1 MSYVMT
7 LCIPVGCRAEIHA
20 AARQLFLVLLM
31 VALMTNFASAQDRE
45 QPVEGSW
52 AIALHG
58 GAGKRSRDMSRA
70 ARERLDRALRD
81 TLTAGKEILSKGG
94 SSLNAVEAVV
104 VMLED
109 DPQFN
114 AGRGAVFTRAGE
126 HELDAS
132 IMDGATLRCGAVAG
146 VKFQKN
152 PIKAARLV
160 MERTP
165 HILLAGGE
173 ADAFGRENGLEQVK
187 QSYFYTPHRFNDLQE
202 ALDKA
207 GVARLKTPA
216 YQIPQQAATSQETQA
231 EGGSGTVGCVALD
244 MHGNLAAATSTG
256 GLSGKMSGRIGDTP
270 IIGAGNYANNES
282 CAASGTGIGEQFIRH
297 SISAKV
303 AWLVAERQLSLEDAV
318 RHCLHEVLQPGDG
331 GIIAVD
337 RQGRI
342 SLQATTDSMPRGA
355 ADSTGRF
362 ETSIWMDR

>member
-1 MSYVMT
+1 
-7 LCIPVGCRAEIHA
+7 
-20 AARQLFLVLLM
+20 
-31 VALMTNFASAQDRE
+31 
-45 QPVEGSW
+45 
-52 AIALHG
+52 
-58 GAGKRSRDMSRA
+58 
-70 ARERLDRALRD
+70 
-81 TLTAGKEILSKGG
+81 
-94 SSLNAVEAVV
+94 
-104 VMLED
+104 MLED

-146 VKFQKN
+146 MNYQKN

-165 HILLAGGE
+165 HILLAGAQ
-173 ADAFGRENGLEQVK
+173 ADAFGRENGLEQVE
-187 QSYFYTPHRFNDLQE
+187 QSYFYTEHRFNDLQQS
-202 ALDKA
+202 LDKL
-207 GVARLKTPA
+207 GLKRLKAPA
-216 YQIPQQAATSQETQA
+216 YPIPQHSQSSQKLHS

-244 MHGNLAAATSTG
+244 MQGNLAAATSTG
-256 GLSGKMSGRIGDTP
+256 GLSGKMPGRIGDTP
-270 IIGAGNYANNES
+270 LIGAGNYANNES
-282 CAASGTGIGEQFIRH
+282 CAVSGTGIGEQFIRH

-303 AWLVAERQLSLEDAV
+303 AWLVAERQLSMEDAV
-318 RHCLHEVLQPGDG
+318 HHCLHKVLQPADG

-362 ETSIWMDR
+362 ETAIWIDR